1 MALVK
6 VLVANLFAGA
16 GFQKLEAGQVYDAD
30 DSVAEKWIAQ
40 GKAEK
45 ATEKKGEKLTFEVAT
60 PSAPV
65 STDTSVLQSK
75 LNDALEQLKTA
86 QDAAEAKDE
95 EHAAA
100 LEQLKTA
107 QDAAEAKDEEHA
119 AALEQLKTAHATE
132 IAAANDRADKA
143 EAALTAATKKDK

>member
-6 VLVANLFAGA
+6 VLVSNLFAGA
-16 GFQKLEAGQVYDAD
+16 SFQKLEAGQVYDVD
-30 DSVAEKWIAQ
+30 DSVAEKWIAS

-45 ATEKKGEKLTFEVAT
+45 TTEKKGEKLTFEVAT

-75 LNDALEQLKTA
+75 LDEALEQLKTA
-86 QDAAEAKDE
+86 
-95 EHAAA
+95 H
-100 LEQLKTA
+100 
-107 QDAAEAKDEEHA
+107 DAAEAKDEEHA

-132 IAAANDRADKA
+132 LAAANDRADKA

>member
-16 GFQKLEAGQVYDAD
+16 SFQKLEAGQVYDVD

-45 ATEKKGEKLTFEVAT
+45 TNEKKGEKLTFEVAT

-75 LNDALEQLKTA
+75 LDDALEQLKTA

-95 EHAAA
+95 EHAA
-100 LEQLKTA
+100 E
-107 QDAAEAKDEEHA
+107 
-119 AALEQLKTAHATE
+119 LEQLKTAHATE
-132 IAAANDRADKA
+132 LDEANKRADEA
-143 EAALTAATKKDK
+143 EAALTEATKKAK

>member
-6 VLVANLFAGA
+6 VLVSNLFAGA
-16 GFQKLEAGQVYDAD
+16 GFQKLEAGQVYDVD

-75 LNDALEQLKTA
+75 LDEALEQLKTA
-86 QDAAEAKDE
+86 QNAAEAKDV
-95 EHAAA
+95 EHTAA

-107 QDAAEAKDEEHA
+107 N
-119 AALEQLKTAHATE
+119 ATE
-132 IAAANDRADKA
+132 LSAANDRADKA